1 MRAVRGSA
9 CKLAVLS
16 PVVNPM
22 RNRSE
27 EEIHPTAHDNPL
39 HGALFVA
46 GFMAD
51 PTDTC
56 QLRESNQKSR
66 KIKIDSQIK

>member
-46 GFMAD
+46 D

-56 QLRESNQKSR
+56 QLRELNKKSR